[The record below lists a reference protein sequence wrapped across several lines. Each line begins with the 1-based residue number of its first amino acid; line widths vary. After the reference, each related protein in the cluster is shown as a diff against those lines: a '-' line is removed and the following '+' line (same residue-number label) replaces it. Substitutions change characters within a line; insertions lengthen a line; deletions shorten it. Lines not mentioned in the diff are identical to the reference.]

1 MGKSREKRLMSS
13 TERRKERLAWCMIL
27 PAVVLNILI
36 MGGPI
41 IGTLGVAM
49 TDWDGVRKA
58 NFIGL
63 KNFIKLFGDSH
74 FLWAA
79 VNNLKWAVYFV
90 TVPVIFA
97 LIVAGILRKIKK
109 GQMVYRTIFFLP
121 YIVTSVVVAKIWSLI
136 YSPFYGISAWLYDI
150 GIKNPP
156 RFLADPKI
164 ALFSVAFTDSWRY
177 WAFLMVLFL
186 TAFQQVDKSLEEA
199 AMIDGANRVQVF
211 LHVTIPQIR
220 PTLVMI
226 LTLTTIWSVTAFDF
240 VYLMTGGG
248 PGSSTE
254 LVSTYM
260 YRLATQNQ
268 QQGYASAISLVMILF
283 SIIFMSVMGLLR
295 KKGWE
300 I

>member
-1 MGKSREKRLMSS
+1 MENSKTKMIISNAA
-13 TERRKERLAWCMIL
+13 RRRERLAWCMIL
-27 PAVVLNILI
+27 PAVLLNILI

-41 IGTLGVAM
+41 IGTLGVAL
-49 TDWDGVRKA
+49 TDWDGVRKP
-58 NFIGL
+58 NFVGI
-63 KNFIKLFGDSH
+63 KNFVKLFGDSH

-79 VNNLKWAVYFV
+79 VNNLKWALYFV

-136 YSPFYGISAWLYDI
+136 YSPFYGISARLQNI

-156 RFLADPKI
+156 RFLADPNI

-260 YRLATQNQ
+260 YRLAMQNQ

-283 SIIFMSVMGLLR
+283 SILFMSIMGLLR

>member
-1 MGKSREKRLMSS
+1 MEKSKKKKSASVTMQRKTRLS
-13 TERRKERLAWCMIL
+13 WCMIL
-27 PAVVLNILI
+27 PAVLLNII
-36 MGGPI
+36 VMGGPI
-41 IGTLGVAM
+41 LGTFGVAL
-49 TDWDGVRKA
+49 TDWDGIRKA
-58 NFIGL
+58 NFVGL
-63 KNFIKLFGDSH
+63 TNFVKLFGDSH

-79 VNNLKWAVYFV
+79 VNNLKWALYFV

-97 LIVAGILRKIKK
+97 LIVASILRKIKR
-109 GQMVYRTIFFLP
+109 GQMAYRTIFFLP

-136 YSPFYGISAWLYDI
+136 YSPFYGISAWLQEI
-150 GIKNPP
+150 GVKNPP
-156 RFLADPKI
+156 RFLANPNI

-199 AMIDGANRVQVF
+199 AMIDGANRLQVF

-226 LTLTTIWSVTAFDF
+226 ITLTTIWSVTAFDF

-260 YRLATQNQ
+260 YRLAMQNQ

-283 SIIFMSVMGLLR
+283 SIVFMSVMGLLR